1 MLPDLK
7 TLRNLVRQLAQEE
20 VLPRVLT
27 RSIPGARP
35 LGVLRTSN
43 PVPDRIV
50 PMCSAIRSSTA
61 AS

>member
-20 VLPRVLT
+20 VLPRFFDA
-27 RSIPGARP
+27 SCARP
-35 LGVLRTSN
+35 LGVLHVNLFRQ
-43 PVPDRIV
+43 IV